1 MTSTQEIA
9 PPEEKNS
16 FDLTVCNWRL
26 AYLAVLAGASQRPHS
41 PTRLRF
47 LVYGVPRGVSE
58 KFRCLRDFNA
68 DVKRKKSNVV
78 I

>member
-16 FDLTVCNWRL
+16 FDLTACNWRL

-41 PTRLRF
+41 PTRLHF
-47 LVYGVPRGVSE
+47 LVYGVPRGVGESLSL
-58 KFRCLRDFNA
+58 FLRDSDA
-68 DVKRKKSNVV
+68 DVRRKSRML
-78 I
+78 